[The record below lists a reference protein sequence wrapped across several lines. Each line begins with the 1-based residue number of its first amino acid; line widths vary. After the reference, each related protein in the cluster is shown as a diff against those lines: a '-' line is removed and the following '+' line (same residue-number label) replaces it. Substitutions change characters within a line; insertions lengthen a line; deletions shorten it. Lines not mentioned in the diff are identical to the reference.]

1 MNQTRKTTMKNFIYL
16 ALLLLTLSGCA
27 VSEPPARSQA
37 YDLGPLSRKD
47 AAADTP
53 RLPALSV
60 AHIDAPSWLDSTR
73 MFYRLAYANEQQP
86 RQYSGSR
93 WITPPAQLFEQRLK
107 SWIGQEG
114 NMVLSASAGAMRV
127 PVLQIEVDEFTQIF
141 ESPAQSAAHVT
152 VRAAVI
158 QNRILIAQQTF
169 MKKLPAPT
177 ADAPGGVRA
186 LADASDAVIADMMR
200 WLAQLPLKK

>member
-1 MNQTRKTTMKNFIYL
+1 MNKCGFLFACLISLL
-16 ALLLLTLSGCA
+16 AGCA
-27 VSEPPARSQA
+27 INEPPPTSQA
-37 YDLGPLSRKD
+37 FDLGPARMEKV
-47 AAADTP
+47 AEMP
-53 RLPALSV
+53 KLPAVSV

-73 MFYRLAYANEQQP
+73 MFYRLGYANAQQP
-86 RQYSGSR
+86 RPYSGSR

-107 SWIGQEG
+107 ARLGQG
-114 NMVLSASAGAMRV
+114 GGMVLSASAGAMRI
-127 PVLQIEVDEFTQIF
+127 PVLHIEVDEFIQTF

-158 QNRILIAQQTF
+158 DNRILIAQQTF
-169 MKKLPAPT
+169 VKQVPAST

-200 WLAQLPLKK
+200 WLAQLPLKR

>member
-1 MNQTRKTTMKNFIYL
+1 MMKNFISL
-16 ALLLLTLSGCA
+16 ALLFLALSGCA
-27 VSEPPARSQA
+27 VSEPPPRSQA
-37 YDLGPLSRKD
+37 YDLGPLSRKH
-47 AAADTP
+47 AADAP

-169 MKKLPAPT
+169 TKQVPAPT

>member
-1 MNQTRKTTMKNFIYL
+1 MKTNRLYAACL
-16 ALLLLTLSGCA
+16 LVALTGCA
-27 VSEPPARSQA
+27 INQPPPTSQA
-37 YDLGPLSRKD
+37 FDLGPARLEKT
-47 AAADTP
+47 AGDTP

-60 AHIDAPSWLDSTR
+60 AHIDAPAWLDGSR

-86 RQYSGSR
+86 RPYSGSR

-107 SWIGQEG
+107 TRLGQTG
-114 NMVLSASAGAMRV
+114 GMVLSASAGAMRI
-127 PVLQIEVDEFTQIF
+127 PVLHIEVDEFTQVF
-141 ESPAQSAAHVT
+141 ESPAQSSAHVT

-158 QNRILIAQQTF
+158 DNRILIAQQTF
-169 MKKLPAPT
+169 MKQIPAST

-200 WLAQLPLKK
+200 WLAQLPLKR

>member
-1 MNQTRKTTMKNFIYL
+1 MKNLFSF
-16 ALLLLTLSGCA
+16 ALLSLLLSSCA
-27 VSEPPARSQA
+27 VSEPPPRSQA
-37 YDLGPLSRKD
+37 FDLGPLIRND
-47 AAADTP
+47 AAANMP

-73 MFYRLAYANEQQP
+73 MFYRLSYANEQQP

-107 SWIGQEG
+107 ARIGQEG

-158 QNRILIAQQTF
+158 QNRVLIAQKTF
-169 MKKLPAPT
+169 TKQVPAST

-200 WLAQLPLKK
+200 WLAQLPLKR

>member
-1 MNQTRKTTMKNFIYL
+1 M
-16 ALLLLTLSGCA
+16 LSACA
-27 VSEPPARSQA
+27 VGEPPPRSHA
-37 YDLGPLSRKD
+37 FDLGPLSGKD
-47 AAADTP
+47 AAAAGAP

-60 AHIDAPSWLDSTR
+60 AHIDAPSWLDGTR

-107 SWIGQEG
+107 ARIGQEG

-158 QNRILIAQQTF
+158 HNRILIAQQTF
-169 MKKLPAPT
+169 TKQVPAST